1 VGKMTIKKNNALK
14 ITRLVIKTS
23 IENLQVFVSN
33 VKNWDI
39 IVKIVQKNYNKMPVL
54 DVNNMVICQK
64 VVQIR
69 EFVEILYL
77 YFINQNY

>member
-1 VGKMTIKKNNALK
+1 MTIKKNNALK
-14 ITRLVIKTS
+14 ITRIVIKTS

-39 IVKIVQKNYNKMPVL
+39 IVKIVQKNYNKIPVL
-54 DVNNMVICQK
+54 DVNNMAICQK